1 MIPRWNT
8 NCNERIKHTQNYEIT
23 LLREGG
29 REGKGTDLVTLEM
42 SEHSKTKAKGTSHK
56 HRTLAGKVEGWGWGG
71 NS

>member
-1 MIPRWNT
+1 MEHKLQRKNQVHSKLWN
-8 NCNERIKHTQNYEIT
+8 NLI
-23 LLREGG
+23 EGG